1 MPRNHRFVTTLLAP
15 LLAPLIAPLVLAS
28 PSAAAML
35 FDQIGGPGNLP
46 PTGPEGFFRYGSQI
60 FVGEPQ
66 YDLAALDDFTLSASA
81 RIDSVAAVIAG
92 YGAFS
97 SYGAIQGFE
106 LRIFASPQAAASG
119 LSNAISVRTLGP
131 AANYSEFGTG
141 RLIEFALTETVE
153 LAAGSYWMTVQAV
166 NSAPA
171 NGQIGVVISDLGDS
185 ASFQANPGGGFG
197 VPGNLLARPV
207 NLAYR
212 LGGEIIPAP
221 AALPLML
228 FGSLAYS
235 RRRRLR
241 AGG

>member
-1 MPRNHRFVTTLLAP
+1 MPRNHRVATILVAP
-15 LLAPLIAPLVLAS
+15 LLVAS
-28 PSAAAML
+28 PSAAGML

-46 PTGPEGFFRYGSQI
+46 PTGPEGFFRYGSQV

-66 YDLAALDDFTLSASA
+66 FDLAALDDFSLAAGA
-81 RIDSVAAVIAG
+81 RIDSVATVIAG

-97 SYGAIQGFE
+97 SYGAILGFE

-119 LSNAISVRTLGP
+119 PSNAIAVRTLGP
-131 AANYSEFGTG
+131 AANYTDFGTG
-141 RLIEFALTETVE
+141 KLVEFALADAID

-171 NGQIGVVISDLGDS
+171 NGQIGVVISDLGD
-185 ASFQANPGGGFG
+185 ATSFQANPGGGFG
-197 VPGNLLARPV
+197 IPGNLLARPV

-228 FGSLAYS
+228 FGCLAC
-235 RRRRLR
+235 RRRRRGR
-241 AGG
+241 AGD